1 MPAVKDYYDVL
12 GVAEDASEKEIKKA
26 YRKLAQRYH
35 PDRNPDDP
43 EAEDRFKD
51 VQEAYGVLS
60 DKDKRREY
68 DQARK
73 NPFGGGR
80 RGASGPGG
88 GSQGFESGQGQRYYR
103 TSDGTYVRLD
113 MDDDLGS
120 TFGTGG
126 GAGGGGSFGDLFSQ
140 FFGGQR
146 GSSAGQQ
153 RQGGRSRRRSR
164 RGGRD
169 VETTMDLTFQQALE
183 GGKTTVTLP
192 DGDTVRLKIPK
203 GVRSGFKIRLR
214 GRGQAGPT
222 GERGDLYVTFDV
234 KPHPR
239 FRRDGDDLYTTVTV
253 DAFDAMLGA
262 SKSLTTAYGKRIKL
276 NIPASTQP
284 GKKLR
289 LKGQG
294 VETNKGTGDLFVEID
309 VKMPDNLTA
318 EQQRILEEAAA
329 EAGLR

>member
-60 DKDKRREY
+60 DDEKRKEY
-68 DQARK
+68 DRARK
-73 NPFGGGR
+73 NPFGSGGR
-80 RGASGPGG
+80 PGAGGPGR
-88 GSQGFESGQGQRYYR
+88 GSTGFESGQGQRYYR

-113 MDDDLGS
+113 MDEDVGS
-120 TFGTGG
+120 AF
-126 GAGGGGSFGDLFSQ
+126 GAGGSAGGGSFGDIFSQ

-146 GSSAGQQ
+146 ERSTGQQ
-153 RQGGRSRRRSR
+153 RRGGRSRGRSR

-239 FRRDGDDLYTTVTV
+239 FRREGDDLYTTITV

-276 NIPASTQP
+276 NIPAGTQP

-294 VETNKGTGDLFVEID
+294 VETNKGTGDLFVEVD
-309 VKMPDNLTA
+309 VKMPQNLST
-318 EQQRILEEAAA
+318 EQERILDEAAK

>member
-12 GVAEDASEKEIKKA
+12 GVAEGASSKEIKKA

-35 PDRNPDDP
+35 PDRNPDDS
-43 EAEDRFKD
+43 EAEERFKD

-60 DKDKRREY
+60 DDEKRKEY
-68 DQARK
+68 DRARK
-73 NPFGGGR
+73 NPFGGG
-80 RGASGPGG
+80 GQQGPGG
-88 GSQGFESGQGQRYYR
+88 FGRQGFESGQGQRYYR

-113 MDDDLGS
+113 MEDDMGGP
-120 TFGTGG
+120 GTGG
-126 GAGGGGSFGDLFSQ
+126 GSQFGGGSFGDIFSQ
-140 FFGGQR
+140 FFGGGQ
-146 GSSAGQQ
+146 GPGAGQQ
-153 RQGGRSRRRSR
+153 RRGGRSRGRNR

-169 VETTMDLTFQQALE
+169 VETTMDVTFRQALE

-203 GVRSGFKIRLR
+203 GVRDGFKIRLR
-214 GRGQAGPT
+214 GRGQPGPS
-222 GERGDLYVTFDV
+222 GERGDLYVTFNV

-239 FRRDGDDLYTTVTV
+239 FRRDGDDLHTSLTVS
-253 DAFDAMLGA
+253 AFEAILGT

-276 NIPASTQP
+276 NIPAGTQP

-294 VETNKGTGDLFVEID
+294 VETNKGTGDLFVEVDI
-309 VKMPDNLTA
+309 KMPENLTA
-318 EQQRILEEAAA
+318 DQQRILEEAAE